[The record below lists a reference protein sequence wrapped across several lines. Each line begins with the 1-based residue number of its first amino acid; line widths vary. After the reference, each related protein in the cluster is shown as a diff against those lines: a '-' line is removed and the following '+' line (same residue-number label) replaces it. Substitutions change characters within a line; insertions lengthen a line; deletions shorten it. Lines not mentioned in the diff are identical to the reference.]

1 MLINV
6 FLIFLGDLIVYYL
19 EVLLDAANL
28 VEAALDERTFEFLPD
43 LEVEYY
49 GRLTRTLSFLY
60 RGSLNSSKE
69 ELERE

>member
-1 MLINV
+1 M
-6 FLIFLGDLIVYYL
+6 
-19 EVLLDAANL
+19 DAANL

-49 GRLTRTLSFLY
+49 GRLTRTLPFLY